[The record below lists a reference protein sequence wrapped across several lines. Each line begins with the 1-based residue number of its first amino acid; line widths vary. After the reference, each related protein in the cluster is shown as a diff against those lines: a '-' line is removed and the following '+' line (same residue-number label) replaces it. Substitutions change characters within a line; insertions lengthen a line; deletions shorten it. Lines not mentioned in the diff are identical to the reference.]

1 MFDHPRHPLTSLFC
15 IPTLL
20 LALNLPLA
28 AAGPAPPPTSRFR
41 FADGDRVVLI
51 GNTLIERAQR
61 FGHLESALVARLAPL
76 KLTFRNL
83 GWSGDTVFA
92 ESRGIFDSPAKGYQ
106 RLLEHVARLK
116 PTVLILGYGSNESFD
131 GPKGLAKFLR
141 QYSKLIADLRAR
153 AAPSARVVILSIPP
167 QQQPGLGRLNTS
179 QLKTGRLKT
188 GRLTL
193 QFKGVTISASPSF
206 TRSQLDSPVARNR
219 QIKEYNAALA
229 QFAKTNRHSLLDLN
243 TPFESLWN
251 EQLGRYRLQFTVEG
265 RALNSTGYQILSTG
279 ILDQLHAMSPLTVQ
293 LQDKQ
298 PPRVIGPLAT
308 SQATYRDGR
317 LQLSARPGRFV
328 LRVQGLPRGRY
339 RLKIGQ
345 DDFGKVSSNDL
356 AAGIGLAS
364 SRPPAGFQTLRKAVI
379 AKNRLY
385 FHRWRPQNTTYLFGF
400 RKHEQGNNAKEVAQF
415 EKLVAAAEATIDRLK
430 TRVLYRITIEPSQ

>member
-1 MFDHPRHPLTSLFC
+1 MFDHSRHPLTSLFC

-20 LALNLPLA
+20 LVLNLPLA

-92 ESRGIFDSPAKGYQ
+92 ESRGIFDTPAKGYQ

-167 QQQPGLGRLNTS
+167 NSNRASVDSKPAGSKPVDSRCS
-179 QLKTGRLKT
+179 S
-188 GRLTL
+188 
-193 QFKGVTISASPSF
+193 KGSPPPPHP
-206 TRSQLDSPVARNR
+206 RSP
-219 QIKEYNAALA
+219 
-229 QFAKTNRHSLLDLN
+229 
-243 TPFESLWN
+243 
-251 EQLGRYRLQFTVEG
+251 
-265 RALNSTGYQILSTG
+265 ALNSTHPSPATG
-279 ILDQLHAMSPLTVQ
+279 RS
-293 LQDKQ
+293 K
-298 PPRVIGPLAT
+298 
-308 SQATYRDGR
+308 
-317 LQLSARPGRFV
+317 
-328 LRVQGLPRGRY
+328 
-339 RLKIGQ
+339 
-345 DDFGKVSSNDL
+345 
-356 AAGIGLAS
+356 
-364 SRPPAGFQTLRKAVI
+364 
-379 AKNRLY
+379 
-385 FHRWRPQNTTYLFGF
+385 NTTRPWPSSL
-400 RKHEQGNNAKEVAQF
+400 KPT
-415 EKLVAAAEATIDRLK
+415 ATRSW
-430 TRVLYRITIEPSQ
+430 TSTPPSRASGTSNSADTGCSSPSRAGP